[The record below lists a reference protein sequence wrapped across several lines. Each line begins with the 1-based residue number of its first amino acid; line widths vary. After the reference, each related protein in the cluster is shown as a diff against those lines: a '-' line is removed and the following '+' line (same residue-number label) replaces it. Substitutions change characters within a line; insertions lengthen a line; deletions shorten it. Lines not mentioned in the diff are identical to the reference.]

1 MEEKKSRKDDRA
13 ILDIGRK
20 RIYNAGMGRPFTENC
35 IMGFA
40 IASILIL
47 LLIPFNPLIFLALLF
62 FLRTA
67 EWIPAPS
74 QPVSAAEQRPSF
86 DPASRCPLGRAPPC

>member
-1 MEEKKSRKDDRA
+1 MVEKKSRKDDRT

-20 RIYNAGMGRPFTENC
+20 RLYNASMGRPLTGNRIE
-35 IMGFA
+35 GFA
-40 IASILIL
+40 IASLLIL
-47 LLIPFNPLIFLALLF
+47 FLIPFNPLIFLALLF

-74 QPVSAAEQRPSF
+74 QPVYTAERLPRFGQ
-86 DPASRCPLGRAPPC
+86 ASRCPQGRAPPC